1 MYALSTD
8 HYLLSNSNIFDY
20 DIPTCLQSN
29 VFDYDIFSTATEE
42 ELMTLPGINRQTAK
56 NIVEY
61 RQQIGKFNHVED
73 LALVSGVGA
82 TKLEGLR
89 MELCVSKP
97 KSRSNKSNSP
107 LGSVNGIEPKSA
119 YKAKPH
125 KRVNVNTSNVF
136 QLTKVKGIGLITAQ
150 YVVAYRDKKG
160 PFRSLDDLLKV
171 KGIGPAILS
180 MVRHELCLDDL
191 EDQQSNS
198 ADSGIG
204 PAPAA
209 NPPLSFNVRS
219 PDSTS
224 TTSDQINQLVAMGGP
239 LTQNSSRPDITPFD
253 FHCEGRRVLRV
264 ASWNLQQ
271 LTEDKIDNPGVKEV
285 ICMTIL
291 ENG

>member
-1 MYALSTD
+1 MIMKISCYF
-8 HYLLSNSNIFDY
+8 N
-20 DIPTCLQSN
+20 
-29 VFDYDIFSTATEE
+29 STATEE

-61 RQQIGKFNHVED
+61 RSQIGRFKHVED
-73 LALVSGVGA
+73 LAVVSGVGA

-89 MELCVSKP
+89 VEICVSKP

-107 LGSVNGIEPKSA
+107 TGSVSGIET
-119 YKAKPH
+119 KPTASV
-125 KRVNVNTSNVF
+125 KPLPTKLINVNTSNVF
-136 QLTKVKGIGLITAQ
+136 TLMKVKGIGLIMAQ
-150 YVVAYRDKKG
+150 NIVVYRDKKG
-160 PFRSLDDLLKV
+160 PFKSLNDLLKV

-180 MVRHELCLDDL
+180 MIRHELCLDDTY
-191 EDQQSNS
+191 DQQSNS

-204 PAPAA
+204 PGAQN
-209 NPPLSFNVRS
+209 NPVNFNIRS

-224 TTSDQINQLVAMGGP
+224 TTSDHINQLVAMGGP
-239 LTQNSSRPDITPFD
+239 LTQNSSRPDVVPFEFESD
-253 FHCEGRRVLRV
+253 GRRVLRI

-271 LTEDKIDNPGVKEV
+271 LTEEKIDNPGVKEV